1 LHIDLGVIALSAVVA
16 SSATPTVFPAI
27 EIWPNQYP
35 GRDFTI
41 TIESPEFTSV
51 CPKTGLPD
59 FGVITINYTPDQ
71 QCIELKAFKYYLLAY
86 RNHGMFYENVVNK
99 ILDDIVAACDPTWI
113 EVLGE
118 FTPRGG
124 ISTSVRVEHRK

>member
-124 ISTSVRVEHRK
+124 ISTSVRVERRK

>member
-1 LHIDLGVIALSAVVA
+1 MSAVVA

-124 ISTSVRVEHRK
+124 ISTSVRVERRK

>member
-16 SSATPTVFPAI
+16 SSTTPTVFPAI